1 MYPAH
6 PHRTLKIL
14 ITCLVIC
21 VAIWEVGAFRPAGAY
36 PIDGYETTRIG
47 RLEVQRRVQA
57 GLMDGQ
63 RQPAGGL
70 LSLNAVDL
78 RLLDHPDIELPA
90 RDDEL
95 SAGIIALLGDR
106 ADHYQ
111 FAVLDLSDPN
121 KPRYA
126 THDDTY
132 RANVGSVGKLLVALA
147 TFQALKD
154 LHPDDIEARL
164 AILRDTRIVADEFV
178 LTDHHTV
185 RMWDPATE
193 TLTRRRLLPD
203 DVGSLYE
210 YLDWMVSASSNSA
223 ASAVIRE
230 TMLMHQFGADYPV
243 SHEVGTRFFAE
254 TPKSEL
260 AALLTR
266 TLQAPVTA
274 NGFDLNEIRQGSF
287 FTATGNRRVPA
298 TTSYATPRNL
308 VQYLLRM
315 EQGRLV
321 DEFSSREI
329 KRLMYSTERRIRYAS
344 SPALNKSAV
353 YFKSGSLFQC
363 EPEPGFKCW
372 QYHGNVK
379 NLMNSVAIVE
389 SPAGEPKFHYMVALM
404 SNVLRRNS
412 AVDHQTIAT
421 GIHELITTGAV
432 TTATALSRTEAEIE
446 RAAVEPPSSD

>member
-1 MYPAH
+1 MISKH
-6 PHRTLKIL
+6 SGRTWRSMTMLL
-14 ITCLVIC
+14 LASAVIWT
-21 VAIWEVGAFRPAGAY
+21 ADTMRPAGAY

-63 RQPAGGL
+63 KQPAGGL
-70 LSLNAVDL
+70 LSVNEVDL
-78 RLLDHPDIELPA
+78 RLLNHPELELPP
-90 RDDEL
+90 RDNEL
-95 SAGIIALLGDR
+95 SASIIALLGDR
-106 ADHYQ
+106 ADRYQ
-111 FAVLDLSDPN
+111 FAVLDLSDPT

-147 TFQALKD
+147 AFQALED
-154 LHPDDIEARL
+154 LHPDDIDARI

-223 ASAVIRE
+223 ASAIIRE
-230 TMLMHQFGADYPV
+230 TMLMHQYGAEYPV
-243 SHEVGTRFFAE
+243 SHEVGMRFFAE
-254 TPKSEL
+254 TPKGDL
-260 AALLTR
+260 GRLLTR
-266 TLQAPVTA
+266 TLLPPVTV
-274 NGFDLNEIRQGSF
+274 NGFDLNQFRQGSF

-308 VQYLLRM
+308 IQYLLRM
-315 EQGRLV
+315 EQGQLV

-353 YFKSGSLFQC
+353 YFKSGSLFSC
-363 EPEPGFKCW
+363 EPEPDFKCW

-412 AVDHQTIAT
+412 AVDHQTLAT

-432 TTATALSRTEAEIE
+432 TTATALSRTEVEIE
-446 RAAVEPPSSD
+446 RAAAEPPGGD